1 MQYVEDLTS
10 PTGGDRNKADQKIM
24 PLKEGSEQIR
34 PKNKITVII
43 PKTDQLINPQ
53 SLTNLICIGIANNT

>member
-24 PLKEGSEQIR
+24 PLKEGSEQSR
-34 PKNKITVII
+34 PKNSE
-43 PKTDQLINPQ
+43 PQ
-53 SLTNLICIGIANNT
+53 GLGLFHPTE